1 MTTKVD
7 ELAPRAAE
15 ILADR
20 DDGMSVSAISRKYGA
35 HRHAIRALLAD
46 HGRPGRSQNDL
57 RERVL
62 AYLRSNP
69 GPSKREL
76 AEHFGIHPNTVSE
89 YLRGAPERDLLVQAR
104 TDGDGRTYSDADIR
118 AALTEVWSGMDD
130 ARRDRGMSREYYDAQ
145 IAMLEAAD
153 GRSRPVSAL
162 LTQRRFRTWR
172 EACESIG
179 ARAGRSPVVPN
190 EVVYT
195 PEQAAVAVSRYIAET
210 GDTTY
215 AGYVEWAKAHPG
227 QPSGPTVRNRYG
239 KWSEAR
245 RAALSVVTIA

>member
-1 MTTKVD
+1 MMTKVD
-7 ELAPRAAE
+7 ELEERSGE
-15 ILADR
+15 ILADL
-20 DDGMSVSAISRKYGA
+20 DSGMSVAAIARKHGA
-35 HRHAIRALLAD
+35 HRHAVRALLAE
-46 HGRPGRSQNDL
+46 HGRPGRSRDDL

-69 GPSKREL
+69 GPSKQQL
-76 AEHFGIHPNTVSE
+76 AEHFGIHPNTVAE
-89 YLRGAPERDLLVQAR
+89 YVRGTPEQRLLVQAPVE
-104 TDGDGRTYSDADIR
+104 GERTYTDADIR
-118 AALTEVWSGMDD
+118 RALTEVWEGMSPE
-130 ARRDRGMSREYYDAQ
+130 RRDRGMSREYYDRQ
-145 IAMLEAAD
+145 VELLEHAD
-153 GRSRPVSAL
+153 GVRRPVSAL

-179 ARAGRSPVVPN
+179 ARAGRSPVVVN
-190 EVVYT
+190 EPVYSKA
-195 PEQAAVAVSRYIAET
+195 QAAAAVALYYAET

-215 AGYVEWAKAHPG
+215 TGYVEWAKAHPG